1 MGRGGRGHT
10 DPLVTKSGL
19 TAVEAGGQKYLCTFS
34 GTNGRES
41 VTSVAKVVG
50 LMGDRSAANVMAR
63 RFCDKGQNAFVGI
76 GTDGQVYVAE
86 ELGPREAARV
96 AEQIS
101 MERQRGI
108 GKRTGDFA
116 RFQGVVGGSET
127 IVVDHTTWAEGI
139 ALQYV
144 DMPVDAIRI
153 NAVDQLPTVC
163 GADQERRT
171 AMITALGVVADM
183 CDVGRATVIRRVA
196 EELGQGTLRL

>member
-1 MGRGGRGHT
+1 MGRGGKGNI
-10 DPLVTKSGL
+10 DPLVTRGGV
-19 TAVEAGGQKYLCTFS
+19 TAVEVGGQKYLCTFS
-34 GTNGRES
+34 GTNGREK
-41 VTSVAKVVG
+41 VTFVATVVG
-50 LMGDRSAANVMAR
+50 LMGDRNAANLMAR
-63 RFCDKGQNAFVGI
+63 RFCDKGQQAFVGI
-76 GTDGQVYVAE
+76 GTDGQVYVAK
-86 ELGPREAARV
+86 ELEPREAARV
-96 AEQIS
+96 ADQIS
-101 MERQRGI
+101 GERQRGI

-116 RFQGVVGGSET
+116 RFQGAAGGSET
-127 IVVDHTTWAEGI
+127 IIVDHTTWAEGI

-163 GADQERRT
+163 GVDQERRT